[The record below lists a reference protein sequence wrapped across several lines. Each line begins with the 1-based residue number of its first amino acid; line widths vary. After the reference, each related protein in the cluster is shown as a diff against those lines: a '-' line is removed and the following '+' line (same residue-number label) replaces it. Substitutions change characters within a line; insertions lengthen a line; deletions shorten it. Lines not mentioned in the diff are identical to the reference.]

1 MMERTMSS
9 VGPRKHGRNRQGVGE
24 VATVNLESRRERT
37 ARAKRAQIL
46 DAALEVF
53 SRSGLQ
59 GARLDE
65 IADKANI
72 SKANLFYYFTT
83 KESIYLAVLVR
94 TLDEWIR
101 PLKDFTVQGE
111 PLDQVIRYIT
121 EKLEHS
127 RTAPAAS
134 RLLCM
139 EMLAG
144 APLLG
149 DMLSGPLKKLTEE
162 KTAVIREWARSGRIV
177 NIDPYHLLF
186 MIWATTQHY
195 ADFSTQIKIFTG
207 RTLDDPRFAKKA
219 RESVLELFLNGLR
232 PRKEDKEDDKEVRG
246 RRAAKRRS

>member
-1 MMERTMSS
+1 MMERALAS
-9 VGPRKHGRNRQGVGE
+9 VGPRQQGRNRQGVGG
-24 VATVNLESRRERT
+24 ATTVNLESRRERT
-37 ARAKRAQIL
+37 ARAKRTQIL

-59 GARLDE
+59 GARLDD

-94 TLDEWIR
+94 TLDEWLT
-101 PLKDFTVQGE
+101 PLQDFTVQGE

-149 DMLSGPLKKLTEE
+149 DMLRGPLKKLIGE
-162 KTAVIREWARSGRIV
+162 KTAVIREWARSGRIA

-195 ADFSTQIKIFTG
+195 ADFSTQIKTFTG
-207 RTLDDPRFAKKA
+207 RTLDDPAFAKKA
-219 RESVLELFLNGLR
+219 RENVLELFLNGLR
-232 PRKEDKEDDKEVRG
+232 PRKDKKEEEKKERG
-246 RRAAKRRS
+246 RPRS

>member
-1 MMERTMSS
+1 MMERALAS
-9 VGPRKHGRNRQGVGE
+9 VGPRQQGRNRQGVAD
-24 VATVNLESRRERT
+24 ATTVHLESWRERT
-37 ARAKRAQIL
+37 ARVKRTQIL

-65 IADKANI
+65 ISDKANI

-83 KESIYLAVLVR
+83 KESIYLAVLMR
-94 TLDEWIR
+94 TLKEWIT
-101 PLKDFTVQGE
+101 PLQDFTVQGE
-111 PLDQVIRYIT
+111 PLEQIIRYVT

-149 DMLSGPLKKLTEE
+149 DMLRGPLKKLIEE
-162 KTAVIREWARSGRIV
+162 KTAVIRAWARSGRIT

-195 ADFSTQIKIFTG
+195 ADFST
-207 RTLDDPRFAKKA
+207 
-219 RESVLELFLNGLR
+219 
-232 PRKEDKEDDKEVRG
+232 
-246 RRAAKRRS
+246 RS